1 MLTNLIS
8 SFQAVGNVEKV
19 VELIALRAILD

>member
-1 MLTNLIS
+1 LTNLIS

-19 VELIALRAILD
+19 EELIVLRAILD